1 MEGNEEEA
9 KNLEICSYR
18 YLQQV
23 AKSMGLPSNVKRVWL
38 IKLINA
44 KKYGT
49 QQAVEELV
57 RQVRQERQQLSQAR
71 KKTNKSRKKTNVQ
84 STEISSTGNSLS
96 PPITTTPT
104 HRRHVIIRYS
114 PERHSP
120 KKYPENISTRRYNL
134 NSSDR
139 VLRSCNRVK
148 KPSYLLN
155 NTLYNL
161 LNGSDTEDGSEVYN
175 TVNVEITKEDHG
187 YSKKSDGWKNPHV
200 PLTRNVHTS
209 PPPRSG
215 VQRRIS
221 GIYPLHTEEVKVPSV
236 AIRRPDGTITKLR
249 AIIQKPTP
257 QRKYSNDRKTYNT
270 NSSLLRTS
278 DWSYTVTTTP
288 QFTHSSTYRSSNMRE
303 STPNLKYRQSNLE
316 AETRNDKQSY
326 NTSSLLR
333 TEATDRSYTVTTKP
347 QMTYNSD
354 YPSSNMR
361 ESTSN
366 LNYRQSN
373 LEAEARNNKQSC
385 NISSLL
391 RTEPSDWSYT
401 VSTTPQFTCSS
412 PYPNMRESTANSP
425 YPSSSMREPTPN
437 LNYRQSNLEAE
448 TRNDKQSYNTSS
460 SLRTEAADWSY
471 TVTTKP
477 QMTYNTAYPS
487 SNKKET
493 TPNLHYKMS
502 NLSETRND
510 RQTYNTSSSLLRTEA
525 NNWSVTTKPQMTYS
539 KAYPSSNKTYKP
551 SNLESESQNLNN
563 RPSSSTTAPNYSFRS
578 SNTSEIAHSMCN
590 ITSNMAQMTPSTNY
604 RSPNSMVNTPE
615 NNSNSSNSSSSN
627 SSKSHSSE
635 ETDMSNGY
643 KDESDEYSEY
653 CHKKIRRRKVRSSRK
668 KEMVK
673 SGENEGCLPKIDEA
687 FTKFNNVY
695 SRDVSQPLYVHV
707 EVPEPEIAP
716 TTYIPEPTLYQGSST
731 LEKFYNIKTATA
743 PLLQIY
749 TPSKTTTVYSTPI
762 ITTAQATSSNPMH
775 LYNDALVPRDNQQYY
790 MTEEASPRDF
800 FGDFGNLQGRN
811 SSEDFGRSSVETI
824 ADQDQELGA
833 NVTIPEMVE
842 DALELISQDGDYMER
857 MGMDIRM
864 QCILC
869 NWAGPKILF
878 EYHIRKEHAS
888 DIIECSG
895 KEWLATYSLGGLR
908 ARGTAHRVLAA
919 GGELYVLSAKYQ
931 LPECF
936 MAALSTLSED
946 DPRKRASLT
955 VYNKLTG
962 EPFTWLGDVPEIDA
976 DMDVPTG
983 LRVSL
988 PKVDL
993 LPNSAN
999 LQLLDRQLVMRSP
1012 SNAIVGQ
1019 PDLDNIHINLVV
1031 KIYD

>member
-23 AKSMGLPSNVKRVWL
+23 AKSMSLPSNVKRVWL

-71 KKTNKSRKKTNVQ
+71 KKTNKSRKKSNVQQ

-120 KKYPENISTRRYNL
+120 KKYPENISTSRYNL
-134 NSSDR
+134 NRSDR

-175 TVNVEITKEDHG
+175 TVDVEKTNEVRG
-187 YSKKSDGWKNPHV
+187 YPKKSDGWKNPHV
-200 PLTRNVHTS
+200 PLTKNVHTS

-249 AIIQKPTP
+249 AIIQKPMP

-270 NSSLLRTS
+270 NSSLLRTEPS

-303 STPNLKYRQSNLE
+303 STPNINYRQSNFE
-316 AETRNDKQSY
+316 AETHNDKQSY

-347 QMTYNSD
+347 QLTYNSD

-366 LNYRQSN
+366 LSYRQSN
-373 LEAEARNNKQSC
+373 LEAETHNNKQSC
-385 NISSLL
+385 NINSLL

-412 PYPNMRESTANSP
+412 PYPSSNMREST
-425 YPSSSMREPTPN
+425 PN
-437 LNYRQSNLEAE
+437 IYYRQSNLEAE

-460 SLRTEAADWSY
+460 LMRTEAADRSY

-477 QMTYNTAYPS
+477 HITYNTAYPS
-487 SNKKET
+487 SNKKVTET
-493 TPNLHYKMS
+493 H
-502 NLSETRND
+502 ND

-539 KAYPSSNKTYKP
+539 KAYPSSNNTYKP
-551 SNLESESQNLNN
+551 SNLASESQNLNN
-563 RPSSSTTAPNYSFRS
+563 RPSSFTTAPNYSFRS
-578 SNTSEIAHSMCN
+578 SNTSEIVHSMCN
-590 ITSNMAQMTPSTNY
+590 GTSNMAQMTPSINY
-604 RSPNSMVNTPE
+604 RTPNNSIVNTPE

-627 SSKSHSSE
+627 SSKSNSSE
-635 ETDMSNGY
+635 ETDISNGY

-653 CHKKIRRRKVRSSRK
+653 CHKKIRRRKMRSSRK

-673 SGENEGCLPKIDEA
+673 SGENEGRLPKIDEA

-707 EVPEPEIAP
+707 EVPEPE
-716 TTYIPEPTLYQGSST
+716 TVQNTYIPEPTSYQGSST

-762 ITTAQATSSNPMH
+762 ITTAKQISKTIHDETISHVGLEPDRDTIAI
-775 LYNDALVPRDNQQYY
+775 VPRDNQQYY

-824 ADQDQELGA
+824 ASQEQELGA

-869 NWAGPKILF
+869 NWAGPKMLF

-888 DIIECSG
+888 EIIECSG

-908 ARGTAHRVLAA
+908 GRAWSHRVLA
-919 GGELYVLSAKYQ
+919 GGAALYVLSARYQ
-931 LPECF
+931 QPECF

-1019 PDLDNIHINLVV
+1019 PDLDNIHINLAI